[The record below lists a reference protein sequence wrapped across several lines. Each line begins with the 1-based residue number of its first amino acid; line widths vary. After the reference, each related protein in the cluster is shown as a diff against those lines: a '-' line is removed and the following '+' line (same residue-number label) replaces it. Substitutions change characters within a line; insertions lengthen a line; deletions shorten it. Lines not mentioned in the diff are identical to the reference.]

1 MTTDTLPEPRIV
13 PRDEWLKARLAL
25 LAEEKEF
32 TRARDA
38 LAARRREMPWTKVEK
53 AYVFDGRYGPIGLEE
68 LFGRHGQLIVY
79 HFMFAPE
86 AETGCKSCSF
96 WADHFDGMRPHLAA
110 RDTAFAAVSRA
121 PLHKLAAQA
130 NRLGWGFPWVSS
142 GRCSFNQD
150 YDVSFEKE
158 ALDRGDGVYNYE
170 PLTMKMHDLPGVS
183 VFARNEQDVFHTY
196 SAYARGIDFL
206 NATYNYLDLTPK
218 GRNEDGLPWPMAWV
232 RLRDDYAA

>member
-1 MTTDTLPEPRIV
+1 MTTDTLAEPRIV
-13 PRDEWLKARLAL
+13 ERAAWLQARLDL
-25 LAEEKEF
+25 LAEEKAF

-53 AYVFDGRYGPIGLEE
+53 DYVFDGRQGPLGLAD
-68 LFGRHGQLIVY
+68 LFGRHSQLIVY

-86 AETGCKSCSF
+86 AETGCRSCSF

-110 RDTAFAAVSRA
+110 RDTAFAAISRA

-130 NRLGWGFPWVSS
+130 NRLGWGFTLVSS
-142 GRCSFNQD
+142 GRCSFNHD
-150 YDVSFEKE
+150 FDVSFGKE
-158 ALDRGDGVYNYE
+158 MLEHGGGTYNYE
-170 PLTMKMHDLPGVS
+170 PLTRKQPDLPGVT
-183 VFARNEQDVFHTY
+183 VFARTDDGVFHTY

-218 GRNEDGLPWPMAWV
+218 GRNEEGLPWPMAWV